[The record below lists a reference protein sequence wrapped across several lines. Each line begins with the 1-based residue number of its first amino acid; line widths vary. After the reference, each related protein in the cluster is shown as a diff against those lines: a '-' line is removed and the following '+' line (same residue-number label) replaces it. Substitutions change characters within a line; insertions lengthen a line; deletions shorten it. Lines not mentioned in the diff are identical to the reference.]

1 MEIKDLRN
9 KIDTLDREIVK
20 LLTER
25 MGVSA
30 EVAAYKIA
38 NNMPVLDKSREEA
51 LLEKIASLSGDMSE
65 YTHEIYLEILKQ
77 SRAYQ
82 EKIIN
87 KTEA

>member
-1 MEIKDLRN
+1 MEISELRT
-9 KIDTLDREIVK
+9 KIDSLDREIVK
-20 LLTER
+20 LLVLR

-38 NNMPVLDKSREEA
+38 NGMPVLDKARETA
-51 LLEKIASLSGDMSE
+51 LLEKIASLSGDMSG

-82 EKIIN
+82 DELIAKN
-87 KTEA
+87 GK

>member
-65 YTHEIYLEILKQ
+65 YTHEIYLEILRQ

>member
-1 MEIKDLRN
+1 MEIKDLRD

-20 LLTER
+20 LLIER

-65 YTHEIYLEILKQ
+65 YTHEIYLEILRQ

>member
-9 KIDTLDREIVK
+9 KIDALDREIVR
-20 LLTER
+20 LLVER

-30 EVAAYKIA
+30 EVASYKSA
-38 NNMPVLDKSREEA
+38 NGMPVLDKTREAA
-51 LLEKIASLSGDMSE
+51 LLEKIASLSGDMSG

-82 EKIIN
+82 DKLIAEKN
-87 KTEA
+87 

>member
-20 LLTER
+20 LLVER

-38 NNMPVLDKSREEA
+38 NGMPVLDKTREEA
-51 LLEKIASLSGDMSE
+51 LLKKISTISGDMSE

-87 KTEA
+87 KN